1 MRKIC
6 RGFTL
11 FELVL
16 VVLILGIIAASLIP
30 PINNNIRSP
39 RLKTAANVLAA
50 DIEFCESECIAQPNA
65 PRVITFSILNNTYT
79 LLDFNAGTAIK
90 NPGDGLAYVND
101 FATGRNAQLNGVT
114 VTSVVSGG
122 SAISSV
128 TFNSYGKP
136 LLTAD
141 LVITLS
147 YNSQT
152 LTLTVNAGTGD
163 ISIAGG

>member
-1 MRKIC
+1 MRKC

-16 VVLILGIIAASLIP
+16 VVLILGIIAAALVP
-30 PINNNIRSP
+30 PIASNIRSP
-39 RLKTAANVLAA
+39 RLKTASNVLAA

-65 PRVITFSILNNTYT
+65 PRVISFSTANNTYT
-79 LLDFNAGTAIK
+79 LLDFNAGTAITY
-90 NPGDGLAYVND
+90 PGDGTSYVND
-101 FATGRNAQLNGVT
+101 FSTGRNAQLSGVT
-114 VTSVVSGG
+114 LTSVVSGG
-122 SAISSV
+122 SAVALV

-136 LLTAD
+136 LLTSD

-152 LTLTVNAGTGD
+152 LTVTVNATTGD